1 MPGPG
6 TAQQASRSVRSN
18 PNHSDY
24 PRRLE
29 DVDHISRGERE
40 EFVAFVQAQQHRLL
54 RSAFLICGDRHLAED
69 LLQGALVKLALRWRQ
84 VRDGDPEAYL
94 RTILHRDAIS
104 WWRRWRRELL
114 TSAPPPPSGRDT
126 TEDTSVRLVFA
137 AALRRLTPSQRA
149 VLVLRFVED
158 LSEARTAEVLG
169 VSIGTVKSQTS
180 VAVRRLREL
189 APELRDLL
197 TVGREA

>member
-1 MPGPG
+1 
-6 TAQQASRSVRSN
+6 
-18 PNHSDY
+18 
-24 PRRLE
+24 LE
-29 DVDHISRGERE
+29 HVDHVPLSERD
-40 EFVAFVQAQQHRLL
+40 EFVAFVQAQQHKLL
-54 RSAFLICGDRHLAED
+54 RSAYLVCGDYHLAED

-114 TSAPPPPSGRDT
+114 TAAPPSTSGP
-126 TEDTSVRLVFA
+126 DTSEETSIRVVFA

-158 LSEARTAEVLG
+158 LTEARTAEVLG
-169 VSIGTVKSQTS
+169 VSVGTVKSQTN
-180 VAVRRLREL
+180 VAVRRLRQL
-189 APELRDLL
+189 APELRELL
-197 TVGREA
+197 AVRGEA